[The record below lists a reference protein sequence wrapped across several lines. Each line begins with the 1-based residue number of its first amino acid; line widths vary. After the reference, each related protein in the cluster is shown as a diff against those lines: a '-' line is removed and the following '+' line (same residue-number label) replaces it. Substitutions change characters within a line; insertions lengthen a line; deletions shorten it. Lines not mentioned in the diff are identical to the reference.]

1 MIDFICVLLIEALSA
16 VKTCKKGS
24 FLIRKFIEKMLYIH
38 PEYATDKLCCHK
50 IHSWLKEW
58 CKQILLGLKNNNWG
72 HVLGSLRQKW

>member
-38 PEYATDKLCCHK
+38 PEYATDKLCYHK
-50 IHSWLKEW
+50 SHSWLKE
-58 CKQILLGLKNNNWG
+58 
-72 HVLGSLRQKW
+72 